1 MTSPDRGAPHG
12 RPGTDPDR
20 LHPALELVMAS
31 LAVAS
36 IVLTLRPA
44 SPERTQWLKVLY
56 GVFLLEFAARWIHSR
71 RLWGFLRAHLF
82 EALVLLPFDYMQSAR
97 LLRLGR
103 LLRLVRGTE
112 VLWRTSGTVRGILA
126 TNGLGAVLMAALFIT
141 ASGGFWISHVEPAM
155 ADLPDALWW
164 SVVTV
169 TTVGYG
175 DLSPQTTLGRVIAAL
190 LMFTGIGTIGMMTGS
205 IATYFLG
212 RGGTQN
218 PEVRHVQAR
227 LAEWDTLTPVE
238 RRRLADQLTALARED
253 VSPRD

>member
-1 MTSPDRGAPHG
+1 M
-12 RPGTDPDR
+12 
-20 LHPALELVMAS
+20 MAA

-36 IVLTLRPA
+36 IVITLRPP
-44 SPERTQWLKVLY
+44 SPQRSLWY
-56 GVFLLEFAARWIHSR
+56 WVFYTVFVVEFVTRWIRSR
-71 RLWGFLRAHLF
+71 SLGGFLRQHLL
-82 EALVLLPFDYMQSAR
+82 ETIVLVPLDFMQSAR
-97 LLRLGR
+97 LLRLTR

-112 VLWRTSGTVRGILA
+112 VLWRTSRTVRGILA
-126 TNGLGAVLMAALFIT
+126 TNGLGTVLLTALLIT
-141 ASGGFWISHVEPAM
+141 AGGGFWISHVEPEM

-212 RGGTQN
+212 RGGTRN
-218 PEVRHVQAR
+218 PEVRHVQHR
-227 LAEWDTLTPVE
+227 LTDWDTLTPIE

-253 VSPRD
+253 APPEP